1 MEQPSAR
8 RSLSRCAAPN
18 IYKSGVLPPLLTIR
32 PRERPDRGL
41 GSQSSRS
48 HCLEAAQL

>member
-41 GSQSSRS
+41 GESIVSVP
-48 HCLEAAQL
+48 LFFNV